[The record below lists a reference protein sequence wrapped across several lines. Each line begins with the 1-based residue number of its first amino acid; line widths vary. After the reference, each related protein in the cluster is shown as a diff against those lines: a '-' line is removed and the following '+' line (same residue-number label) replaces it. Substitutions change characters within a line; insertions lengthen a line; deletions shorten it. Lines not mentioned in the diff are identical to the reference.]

1 MNKPTSIS
9 QRILQAH
16 CQSRTSQ
23 RFNQSFVKELANT
36 THNLLTDR
44 TKDVSKE
51 AIVAEYLTGTITY
64 RALEA
69 KYGVPSRSICDW
81 VMEYQGRKPSWKEKK
96 RRKLEIEGK
105 TPEPELPK
113 DVKLL
118 QDALRRSQL
127 KSELLEEML
136 KLSEEYTGVD
146 LRKKFGAKR

>member
-1 MNKPTSIS
+1 MKMDKK
-9 QRILQAH
+9 
-16 CQSRTSQ
+16 
-23 RFNQSFVKELANT
+23 KENI
-36 THNLLTDR
+36 
-44 TKDVSKE
+44 SKE

-81 VMEYQGRKPSWKEKK
+81 VMEYRGRKPSWKEKK

-105 TPEPELPK
+105 TPELELPK